1 MNFKK
6 VSAFLLS
13 GLALG
18 AIVAYTTTKSTNS
31 GYEGDDLPL
40 LGKTLICTL

>member
-18 AIVAYTTTKSTNS
+18 AIVAYTTTKSNNS

-40 LGKTLICTL
+40 LCDY